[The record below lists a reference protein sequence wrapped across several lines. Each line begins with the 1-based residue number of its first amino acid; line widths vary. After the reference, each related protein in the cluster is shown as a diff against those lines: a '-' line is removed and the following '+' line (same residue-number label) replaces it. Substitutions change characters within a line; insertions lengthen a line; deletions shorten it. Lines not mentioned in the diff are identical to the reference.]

1 MRDRMVNR
9 ARPWWSTLLVGGGH
23 AMGVATLALVAL
35 WWQMRDVSPDLLVWA
50 ESRGYSF
57 GEQNAAELALHIALC
72 ALAWFT
78 GAFIVHH
85 GRQSRSVK
93 RVRLAQ
99 ARRGTVIVETL
110 IALPVMLV
118 LMCGLIQMT
127 LLNIAAIMT
136 DVAAIQAGRAV
147 YVWEG
152 ETQIPRVRSDG
163 YVKPDKASVEEK
175 ARIVSAG
182 VLAAIAP
189 GTNSTGCSSSS
200 QFRSYFSGT
209 TSTSSLTGLIA
220 GSAGASIGFLG
231 ERARRNNRALSSAF
245 DDISFDMRGP
255 RKLATAYCHSSV
267 EYELTGG
274 NIRTTLTYDHKL
286 TVPITGFAF
295 ATKFNFL
302 GERFTTIQRTYV
314 LPHQTLQPNPYTPVS
329 LLSDIVNANPFG

>member
-1 MRDRMVNR
+1 MRDRTVKKE
-9 ARPWWSTLLVGGGH
+9 RPLWSKVLAGGGH
-23 AMGVATLALVAL
+23 AMGVATLSLVAL
-35 WWQMRDVSPDLLVWA
+35 WWQMREVSPELLVWA

-57 GEQNAAELALHIALC
+57 GEQNAAELALHVALC

-78 GAFIVHH
+78 GAFLVHH
-85 GRQSRSVK
+85 GRKSRGVK
-93 RVRLAQ
+93 RVRLSR

-118 LMCGLIQMT
+118 LICGLIQMT

-147 YVWEG
+147 YVWQG
-152 ETQIPRVRSDG
+152 ETQVPRSRSTGYTIPNQAG
-163 YVKPDKASVEEK
+163 VEEK

-182 VLAAIAP
+182 VLASIAP
-189 GTNSTGCSSSS
+189 GTNSSGCGSSS
-200 QFRSYFSGT
+200 QFVEYFRGA

-220 GSAGASIGFLG
+220 GGAGANIGYLG
-231 ERARRNNRALSSAF
+231 ERAGRNNRALSSAF
-245 DDISFDMRGP
+245 DDISFDMRGA

-267 EYELTGG
+267 SYEITGG

-295 ATKFNFL
+295 STKFGGL
-302 GERFTTIQRTYV
+302 GERFTTIERTYV
-314 LPHQTLQPNPYTPVS
+314 LPHQTIEPNPFTPVS